1 MRLIEKSLFD
11 YQKRLSDAMEQLLE
25 MVSLTYDGFIKHKK
39 SFLHDAEKIGKN
51 IHQFEKEFTSEIV
64 KEGNKESVRLLI
76 SIAGHI
82 ERMGDCIENVIKT
95 VHTKIAEG
103 TLFSDKAVSELNY
116 LFNSVKDILRDT
128 KDIIVTLNPVL
139 VEHTISL
146 GNKVNQMADEFATL
160 HEERLVT
167 GICHPKHSSMY
178 LDMLDNLRMV
188 IWHVKEAVKKLQN
201 Y

>member
-1 MRLIEKSLFD
+1 MRPIEKSLFD
-11 YQKRLSDAMEQLLE
+11 YQKKLSDVMEQTLE
-25 MVSLTYDGFIKHKK
+25 MVNFIYDGFIKHKK
-39 SFLHDAEKIGKN
+39 SLLNEAEKLGKT
-51 IHQFEKEFTSEIV
+51 IHQFEKDFTSEIV

-82 ERMGDCIENVIKT
+82 ERIGDCLENVIKT

-116 LFNSVKDILRDT
+116 LFNSVKDILRDM
-128 KDIIVTLNPVL
+128 KDIIITLNPVL
-139 VEHTISL
+139 MEHTLAL

-160 HEERLVT
+160 HEERLVM

-188 IWHVKEAVKKLQN
+188 IWHVKEVVKKLQS

>member
-1 MRLIEKSLFD
+1 MRPIEKSLFD
-11 YQKRLSDAMEQLLE
+11 YQKKLSNAMEQVLE
-25 MVSLTYDGFIKHKK
+25 MINLTYDGFIKHKK
-39 SFLHDAEKIGKN
+39 SFLNEAEKIGKT
-51 IHQFEKEFTSEIV
+51 IHQFEKDFTSDIV

-82 ERMGDCIENVIKT
+82 ERIGDCVENVIKT
-95 VHTKIAEG
+95 VHTKVAEG

-116 LFNSVKDILRDT
+116 LFNSVKDIIRDT

-139 VEHTISL
+139 IEHTISL
-146 GNKVNQMADEFATL
+146 GNKVNQMADEFSTL

-188 IWHVKEAVKKLQN
+188 VWHVKEAVKKLQN

>member
-1 MRLIEKSLFD
+1 MRPIEKSLFD
-11 YQKRLSDAMEQLLE
+11 YQKKLSNAMEQVLE
-25 MVSLTYDGFIKHKK
+25 MVNLTYDGFIKHKK
-39 SFLHDAEKIGKN
+39 SFLSEAEKIGKT
-51 IHQFEKEFTSEIV
+51 IHQFEKDFTSDIV

-82 ERMGDCIENVIKT
+82 ERIGDCIENVIKT

-139 VEHTISL
+139 IEHTISL
-146 GNKVNQMADEFATL
+146 GGKVNQMADEFATL
-160 HEERLVT
+160 HEERLVM
-167 GICHPKHSSMY
+167 GVCHPKHSSMY
-178 LDMLDNLRMV
+178 LDILDNLRMV

-201 Y
+201 F

>member
-1 MRLIEKSLFD
+1 MRLIEKSLFS
-11 YQKRLSDAMEQLLE
+11 YQKQLADEMERLVE
-25 MVSLTYDGFIKHKK
+25 MVNLTYDGFIKHKK
-39 SFLHDAEKIGKN
+39 SFLNEAEKIGKE
-51 IHQFEKEFTSEIV
+51 IHQFEKEFTGEIV
-64 KEGNKESVRLLI
+64 KEGNKESVRILI

-82 ERMGDCIENVIKT
+82 ERIGDCIENVIKT
-95 VHTKIAEG
+95 VHTKISEG

-116 LFNSVKDILRDT
+116 LFHSVRDILRDA
-128 KDIIVTLNPVL
+128 KDIILTLNPVL
-139 VEHTISL
+139 MEHTITL

-201 Y
+201 

>member
-1 MRLIEKSLFD
+1 MKPIEKSLFD
-11 YQKRLSDAMEQLLE
+11 YQRRLSEALEQVLD
-25 MVSLTYDGFIKHKK
+25 MINLTYDGFIKHKK
-39 SFLHDAEKIGKN
+39 SFLQDAEKVGKK
-51 IHQFEKEFTSEIV
+51 IHQFEKDFTSEIV
-64 KEGNKESVRLLI
+64 KEGNKDSVRLLI

-82 ERMGDCIENVIKT
+82 ERIGDCVENVIKT
-95 VHTKIAEG
+95 VHTKISEG

-116 LFNSVKDILRDT
+116 LFNSVKDVLRDV
-128 KDIIVTLNPVL
+128 KDILITLNPVL
-139 VEHTISL
+139 IEHTLSL
-146 GNKVNQMADEFATL
+146 SGKINQMADEFATL

-188 IWHVKEAVKKLQN
+188 VWHAKETIKKLQN

>member
-1 MRLIEKSLFD
+1 MRPIEKSLFD
-11 YQKRLSDAMEQLLE
+11 YQKKLSNAMEQVLE
-25 MVSLTYDGFIKHKK
+25 MINLTYDGFIKHKK
-39 SFLHDAEKIGKN
+39 SFLNEAEKIGKT
-51 IHQFEKEFTSEIV
+51 IHQFEKDFTSDIV

-82 ERMGDCIENVIKT
+82 ERIGDCIENVIKT
-95 VHTKIAEG
+95 VHTKVAEG

-116 LFNSVKDILRDT
+116 LFNSVKDIIRDT

-139 VEHTISL
+139 IEHTISI
-146 GNKVNQMADEFATL
+146 GNKVNQMADEFSTL